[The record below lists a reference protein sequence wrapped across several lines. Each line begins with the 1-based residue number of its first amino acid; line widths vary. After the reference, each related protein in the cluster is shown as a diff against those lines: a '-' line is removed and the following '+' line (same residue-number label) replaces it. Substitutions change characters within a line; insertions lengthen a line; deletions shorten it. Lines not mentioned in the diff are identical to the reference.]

1 MELLINLFQSASS
14 GDKLYYLRNFRFVS
28 YHSQASIQRMLDE
41 DFKDKLFKKELRIV
55 SSRTGSHGDI
65 EASIVG
71 QYDDLKKLVAV
82 MCLTSDPEVV
92 NQFPIFEYQDPA

>member
-1 MELLINLFQSASS
+1 MELLINLFQSRSS
-14 GDKLYYLRNFRFVS
+14 GDKLYCLRNFRFVS
-28 YHSQASIQRMLDE
+28 YRSQASIQRMLDE

-55 SSRTGSHGDI
+55 SCRTGSHGDM

-71 QYDDLKKLVAV
+71 QYDDLKKLVAG

-92 NQFPIFEYQDPA
+92 NQFPIVEYRD